1 MDIFRIISAMIK
13 LATYLVMVKV
23 LILQNIGY
31 CCAAGRAAISFSV
44 ILVSSFCIG
53 LLILNVWVNFSPS
66 ILIPSMGTMTQT
78 FTNRA
83 FWLRMS
89 FYQKQ

>member
-1 MDIFRIISAMIK
+1 MIK

-23 LILQNIGY
+23 LILQNPHNIRY
-31 CCAAGRAAISFSV
+31 CCAAGRAVISFV
-44 ILVSSFCIG
+44 ILVLSFCIV
-53 LLILNVWVNFSPS
+53 LLILNGWVNFSPS
-66 ILIPSMGTMTQT
+66 IPIPSMGTMTQT

>member
-1 MDIFRIISAMIK
+1 MIK
-13 LATYLVMVKV
+13 RATYLVMVKV
-23 LILQNIGY
+23 LILQNPPNIQY
-31 CCAAGRAAISFSV
+31 CCAAAVSFTV
-44 ILVSSFCIG
+44 ILVLYLCLV
-53 LLILNVWVNFSPS
+53 LLILNEWVNFSPS
-66 ILIPSMGTMTQT
+66 IPMPSMGTMTQT